1 MKIKSFLGKS
11 LPVVVLGV
19 FLFSGWKIGTELYEN
34 NHNRTILD
42 DAKAVYTKEV
52 TTTHVNG
59 EVRDE
64 LKSLQKLN
72 KDMAGWLTIADTEID
87 YPILQ
92 STDNDY
98 YLHHNYK
105 NEKARAGSIFKDYR
119 NTNEFLDKNTIIY
132 GHNMKDGSMFADL
145 RKYLDKDFFKA
156 HPTFSYESGL
166 ANYKVEIFSVY
177 ETTTDFYYI
186 ETDFPGKQDFDD
198 YLEKVQQQ
206 SIYKSNVKVSSKD
219 RIITLSTCDT
229 EKDYEKGRMVIQGK
243 LVAK

>member
-1 MKIKSFLGKS
+1 MKMKSFLGKS
-11 LPVVVLGV
+11 LTVVVLGV

-166 ANYKVEIFSVY
+166 TNYKVEIFSVY

>member
-11 LPVVVLGV
+11 LTVVVLGV

-166 ANYKVEIFSVY
+166 TNYKVEIFSVY

-186 ETDFPGKQDFDD
+186 EADFPGKQDFDD
-198 YLEKVQQQ
+198 YLEKVKQQ
-206 SIYKSNVKVSSKD
+206 SIYKSNIKVNSKD

>member
-11 LPVVVLGV
+11 LTVVVLGV

-186 ETDFPGKQDFDD
+186 EADFPGKQDFAD

>member
-11 LPVVVLGV
+11 LTLVVLVV
-19 FLFSGWKIGTELYEN
+19 FLFSGWKIGMELYEN
-34 NHNRTILD
+34 KHNQTILD
-42 DAKAVYTKEV
+42 DAKAVYTKDV
-52 TTTHVNG
+52 ATTNVNG

-64 LKSLQKLN
+64 LRDLQKLN
-72 KDMAGWLTIADTEID
+72 KDMVGWLTIADTEID

-145 RKYLDKDFFKA
+145 RKYLDKDFLAA
-156 HPTFSYESGL
+156 H
-166 ANYKVEIFSVY
+166 
-177 ETTTDFYYI
+177 
-186 ETDFPGKQDFDD
+186 
-198 YLEKVQQQ
+198 
-206 SIYKSNVKVSSKD
+206 
-219 RIITLSTCDT
+219 
-229 EKDYEKGRMVIQGK
+229 
-243 LVAK
+243 

>member
-1 MKIKSFLGKS
+1 MKMKSFLGKG
-11 LPVVVLGV
+11 LTVVMLGV

-59 EVRDE
+59 EVREE

-166 ANYKVEIFSVY
+166 TNYKVEIFSVY

-186 ETDFPGKQDFDD
+186 ETDFPGKQDFAD

>member
-1 MKIKSFLGKS
+1 MKIKSFLGKG
-11 LPVVVLGV
+11 LTVVVLGV

-59 EVRDE
+59 EVRNE

-72 KDMAGWLTIADTEID
+72 IDMAGWLTIADTEID

-166 ANYKVEIFSVY
+166 TNYKVEIFSVY

-186 ETDFPGKQDFDD
+186 ETDFPGKQDFAD

>member
-11 LPVVVLGV
+11 LTVAVLGV

-186 ETDFPGKQDFDD
+186 ETDFPGKQDFAD

>member
-186 ETDFPGKQDFDD
+186 ETDFPGKQDFAD

>member
-1 MKIKSFLGKS
+1 MKMKSFLGKG
-11 LPVVVLGV
+11 LTVVVLGV

-166 ANYKVEIFSVY
+166 TNYKVEIFSVY

-186 ETDFPGKQDFDD
+186 ETDFPGKQDFAD

>member
-11 LPVVVLGV
+11 LTLVVLGI
-19 FLFSGWKIGTELYEN
+19 FLFSGWKIGLELYEN
-34 NHNRTILD
+34 KHNQTLLD
-42 DAKAVYTKEV
+42 DAKAVYTKDV
-52 TTTHVNG
+52 ATTNVNG

-64 LKSLQKLN
+64 LKALRKLN

-145 RKYLDKDFFKA
+145 RKYLDKDFWEK

-166 ANYKVEIFSVY
+166 ANYKVEIFAVY

-186 ETDFPGKQDFDD
+186 ETEFPGANDFDN
-198 YLEKVQQQ
+198 YLQKVRGQ
-206 SIYKSNVKVSSKD
+206 SIYKSNVEVSGKD

>member
-1 MKIKSFLGKS
+1 MKIKSFLRKS
-11 LPVVVLGV
+11 LTVVVLGV

-186 ETDFPGKQDFDD
+186 ETDFPGKQDFAD

>member
-11 LPVVVLGV
+11 LTVVVLGV

>member
-1 MKIKSFLGKS
+1 MKIKSFLGKG
-11 LPVVVLGV
+11 LTVVVLGV

-64 LKSLQKLN
+64 LISLQKLN

-166 ANYKVEIFSVY
+166 TNYKVEIFSVY

-186 ETDFPGKQDFDD
+186 ETDFPGKQDFAD

>member
-11 LPVVVLGV
+11 LTVAVLGV

-166 ANYKVEIFSVY
+166 TNYKVEIFSVY

-186 ETDFPGKQDFDD
+186 ETDFPGKQNFDD

>member
-1 MKIKSFLGKS
+1 MKLKSFLGKS
-11 LPVVVLGV
+11 LTLVVLAV

-52 TTTHVNG
+52 TTTNVNG

-64 LKSLQKLN
+64 LKALQKLN
-72 KDMAGWLTIADTEID
+72 KDMAGWLTMADTEID

-145 RKYLDKDFFKA
+145 RKYLNKDFLAA

-166 ANYKVEIFSVY
+166 ANYEVEIFAVY

-186 ETDFPGKQDFDD
+186 ETEFPEPKDFDN
-198 YLEKVQQQ
+198 YLQKVKQQ
-206 SIYKSNVKVSSKD
+206 SIYQSNVKVSSKD

>member
-1 MKIKSFLGKS
+1 MKSKSFLGKS
-11 LPVVVLGV
+11 VTLIVLAV
-19 FLFSGWKIGTELYEN
+19 FLFSGWKIGSELYEN
-34 NHNRTILD
+34 KHNRSILD
-42 DAKAVYTKEV
+42 DAKAVYTEQV
-52 TTTHVNG
+52 TTTNVTG

-64 LKSLQKLN
+64 LKSLQQLN
-72 KDMAGWLTIADTEID
+72 KDMAGWLTLDDTEID

-105 NEKARAGSIFKDYR
+105 NEQARAGSIFKDYR

-145 RKYLDKDFFKA
+145 RKYLDKDFLA
-156 HPTFSYESGL
+156 EHPTFTYESAL
-166 ANYKVEIFSVY
+166 QNYQVEIFAIY

-186 ETDFPGKQDFDD
+186 ETEFPDKLDFEK
-198 YLEKVQQQ
+198 YLQKVKQQ
-206 SIYKSNVKVSSKD
+206 SIYQSNVEVTEAD

-243 LVAK
+243 LVAN

>member
-1 MKIKSFLGKS
+1 MKSFLGKS
-11 LPVVVLGV
+11 LTLVVLAV
-19 FLFSGWKIGTELYEN
+19 FLFSGWKIGAELYEN

-52 TTTHVNG
+52 TTTNVNG

-64 LKSLQKLN
+64 LKALQKLN

-145 RKYLDKDFFKA
+145 RKYLDKDFLAA
-156 HPTFSYESGL
+156 HPTFSY
-166 ANYKVEIFSVY
+166 
-177 ETTTDFYYI
+177 
-186 ETDFPGKQDFDD
+186 
-198 YLEKVQQQ
+198 
-206 SIYKSNVKVSSKD
+206 
-219 RIITLSTCDT
+219 
-229 EKDYEKGRMVIQGK
+229 
-243 LVAK
+243 

>member
-1 MKIKSFLGKS
+1 MKIKSFLRKS
-11 LPVVVLGV
+11 LTVVVLGV

-166 ANYKVEIFSVY
+166 TNYKVEIFSVY

-186 ETDFPGKQDFDD
+186 ETDFPGKQDFAD
-198 YLEKVQQQ
+198 YLEKVKQQ

>member
-11 LPVVVLGV
+11 LTVVVLGV

-166 ANYKVEIFSVY
+166 SNYKVEIFSVY

>member
-1 MKIKSFLGKS
+1 MKIKSFLRKS
-11 LPVVVLGV
+11 LTLVVLGI
-19 FLFSGWKIGTELYEN
+19 FLFSGWKIGMELYEN
-34 NHNRTILD
+34 KHNQTLLD
-42 DAKAVYTKEV
+42 DAKAVYTKDV
-52 TTTHVNG
+52 ATTNVNG
-59 EVRDE
+59 EVREE
-64 LKSLQKLN
+64 LKALRKLN

-105 NEKARAGSIFKDYR
+105 NEKARAGSVFKDYR

-145 RKYLDKDFFKA
+145 RKYLDKNFWEK

-166 ANYKVEIFSVY
+166 ANYKIEIFAVY

-186 ETDFPGKQDFDD
+186 ETEFPGANDFDN
-198 YLEKVQQQ
+198 YLQKVRGQ
-206 SIYKSNVKVSSKD
+206 SIYKSNVEVSGKD

>member
-11 LPVVVLGV
+11 LTVAVLGV

-166 ANYKVEIFSVY
+166 TNYKVEIFSVY

>member
-1 MKIKSFLGKS
+1 MKIKSFLGKG
-11 LPVVVLGV
+11 LTVVVLGV

>member
-1 MKIKSFLGKS
+1 MKVKSFLGKS
-11 LPVVVLGV
+11 LTVVVLGV

>member
-11 LPVVVLGV
+11 LTVVVLGV

-72 KDMAGWLTIADTEID
+72 IDMAGWLTIADTEID

-166 ANYKVEIFSVY
+166 TNYKVEIFSVY

-186 ETDFPGKQDFDD
+186 ETDFPGKQDFAD
-198 YLEKVQQQ
+198 YLEKVKQQ

>member
-1 MKIKSFLGKS
+1 MKIKSFLGKG
-11 LPVVVLGV
+11 LTVVVLGV

-64 LKSLQKLN
+64 LISLQKLN

-166 ANYKVEIFSVY
+166 TNYKVEIFSVY

>member
-11 LPVVVLGV
+11 LTVVVLGV

-186 ETDFPGKQDFDD
+186 ETDFPGKQDFAD
-198 YLEKVQQQ
+198 YLEKVKQQ

>member
-1 MKIKSFLGKS
+1 MKIKSFLGKG
-11 LPVVVLGV
+11 LTVVVLGV
-19 FLFSGWKIGTELYEN
+19 FLFSGCKIGTELYEN

-166 ANYKVEIFSVY
+166 TNYKVEIFSVY

-186 ETDFPGKQDFDD
+186 ETDFPGKQDFAD
-198 YLEKVQQQ
+198 YLEKVKQQ

>member
-1 MKIKSFLGKS
+1 MKIKSLLGKS
-11 LPVVVLGV
+11 LTVVVLGV

-166 ANYKVEIFSVY
+166 TNYKVEIFSVY

>member
-1 MKIKSFLGKS
+1 MKIKSFLGKG
-11 LPVVVLGV
+11 LTVVVLGV

-166 ANYKVEIFSVY
+166 TNYKVEIFSVY

>member
-11 LPVVVLGV
+11 LTVLVLGV

-166 ANYKVEIFSVY
+166 TNYKVEIFSVY

>member
-11 LPVVVLGV
+11 LTLVILAV
-19 FLFSGWKIGTELYEN
+19 FLFSGWKIGMELYEN
-34 NHNRTILD
+34 YHNRNILD
-42 DAKAVYTKEV
+42 DAKAAYTKDV
-52 TTTHVNG
+52 TTTNVNG

-64 LKSLQKLN
+64 LKALQKLN
-72 KDMAGWLTIADTEID
+72 KDMVGWLTIADTEVD

-145 RKYLDKDFFKA
+145 RKYLDKDFFEE

-166 ANYKVEIFSVY
+166 ANFEVEIFAVY

-186 ETDFPGKQDFDD
+186 ETDFPEANDFNN
-198 YLEKVQQQ
+198 YLQKVKQQ
-206 SIYKSNVKVSSKD
+206 SMYKSNVEVSGKD

>member
-1 MKIKSFLGKS
+1 MKMKSFLGKS
-11 LPVVVLGV
+11 LTVVVLGV

-166 ANYKVEIFSVY
+166 TNYKVEIFSVY

-186 ETDFPGKQDFDD
+186 ETNFPGKQDFDD